1 MKSFSF
7 PNMLS
12 INRVNMVEGKD
23 ATASNLVLLLG
34 AEKKGLFGDPY
45 FGTLLKKM
53 IYSQNDSILRDIVID
68 EIYTSIITFMP
79 QVRLSRK
86 DIKLTLDK
94 TSLLVNIKCVNILDG
109 DKQDFTLRLFS
120 DGE

>member
-34 AEKKGLFGDPY
+34 AEKKGLF
-45 FGTLLKKM
+45 
-53 IYSQNDSILRDIVID
+53 
-68 EIYTSIITFMP
+68 
-79 QVRLSRK
+79 
-86 DIKLTLDK
+86 
-94 TSLLVNIKCVNILDG
+94 
-109 DKQDFTLRLFS
+109 
-120 DGE
+120 

>member
-1 MKSFSF
+1 MKSFGF

-12 INRVNMVEGKD
+12 INKVNMVEGKD

-53 IYSQNDSILRDIVID
+53 IYSQNDNILRDIVID

>member
-53 IYSQNDSILRDIVID
+53 IYSQNDNILRDIVID

>member
-53 IYSQNDSILRDIVID
+53 IYSQNDNILRDIVID

-94 TSLLVNIKCVNILDG
+94 TSLLVNIKCINILDG

>member
-1 MKSFSF
+1 
-7 PNMLS
+7 
-12 INRVNMVEGKD
+12 
-23 ATASNLVLLLG
+23 
-34 AEKKGLFGDPY
+34 
-45 FGTLLKKM
+45 M
-53 IYSQNDSILRDIVID
+53 IYSQNDNILRDIVID